1 MKHPAFR
8 GEVYIHVLPP
18 SRRLIDGR
26 YVEEGKEYKASIRF
40 ARAQLKDCCY
50 EDFEFDPFDPS
61 EPEECFYGMHGLDTD
76 WYPHDWINNGQE
88 TTGLPLKGNWVCVVR
103 IFGNVVR
110 CEDKVVGLRRKVIA
124 MRRVSN
130 HATAFDLMRTTMIG
144 VVNWVLGSGT
154 WRNRNNYIP

>member
-18 SRRLIDGR
+18 SRRLMDGR

-40 ARAQLKDCCY
+40 FRVMLKNFCY
-50 EDFEFDPFDPS
+50 EGSELDPS

-76 WYPHDWINNGQE
+76 WYPRNWINNGRDMA
-88 TTGLPLKGNWVCVVR
+88 GLPLKGNWVCVVR
-103 IFGNVVR
+103 IFGNVTR

-124 MRRVSN
+124 MRCVSN
-130 HATAFDLMRTTMIG
+130 HATALDLMRTPMTG
-144 VVNWVLGSGT
+144 VVDWVLGRST
-154 WRNRNNYIP
+154 WRDRDSYIP